1 MDVDAAV
8 EMPID
13 HISSLPTTHELVKTK
28 SKLQKKL
35 GIVDDLLTDKL
46 EVGVSIDVQDNSTS
60 GSDVLIVP
68 GQKSPDLK
76 NIDLSCSDQCYCDR
90 CIQVKFAKKND
101 ATIDNCDQP
110 FSYSTP
116 ISHSTPKQNASEIDY
131 ASFSDD
137 SFDLREVAKSYLQ
150 TLKSKVDRLEDL
162 VAVQNDE
169 EYLLKVVDF
178 AEKSVETVD
187 NLL

>member
-1 MDVDAAV
+1 MDVDSV
-8 EMPID
+8 EIPLG
-13 HISSLPTTHELVKTK
+13 HISSLPTTHELLNTK
-28 SKLQKKL
+28 NKLQKKL
-35 GIVDDLLTDKL
+35 DFVDDMLTEKL
-46 EVGVSIDVQDNSTS
+46 ELGISVDVEDPSTS
-60 GSDVLIVP
+60 NSDVVIIP

-76 NIDLSCSDQCYCDR
+76 NIDLSCSDDCYCDR
-90 CIQVKFAKKND
+90 CIQVKYAMKND

-116 ISHSTPKQNASEIDY
+116 ISHSTPKRNVASEIDF

-162 VAVQNDE
+162 VAVQKDE

-178 AEKSVETVD
+178 AEKSVETVY